1 MITLQGTIH
10 KLVIEAYTEQSRNKL
25 LQAVLLDPTV
35 SNYHNAVCMINDL
48 CELQKDILPPLH
60 W

>member
-1 MITLQGTIH
+1 MIRTQASIH
-10 KLVIEAYTEQSRNKL
+10 QLVIDAYTEQSRNKL

-35 SNYHNAVCMINDL
+35 STYYNAVSAINEM
-48 CELQKDILPPLH
+48 CELQKEILPPLM